1 MDYQKILEEIKSKV
15 DIVDIISEYVNLNKT
30 GQNYKALCPFHSEKT
45 PSFFVSPTKQ
55 IFHCFGCGKG
65 GDVISFLMEY
75 EKISFQ
81 EAISMLASRLGIEL
95 SISNTSS
102 MTKDKFY
109 KIYNITANFY
119 VSKLKESDLVKKYL
133 KNRGIDEKSI
143 EKFKI
148 GYAPKDKNSLY
159 KHLKRCGFDENL
171 IRLSRLINKEED
183 FFQDRIII
191 PITDPTGRIIAFG
204 GRSLRDSTDIPKYI
218 NSPETPIFKKGDTIF
233 GLYEAKQQI
242 KQKGYAILMEGYLDV
257 ILSHQYGFSNSI
269 APLGTALTFQQLNK
283 IKRFTN
289 KILLSFDSDKA
300 GLQAVERCMSSLFQ
314 AGFIIKV
321 MVLPKGEDP
330 ASLLQKFDEKMFKIH
345 LSKALTPVEF
355 CLKFSDKKTLIEKV
369 NEALL
374 KISFIQNLLY
384 REELLKELS
393 EKTSLEE
400 LTLREE
406 LKKISKEQREKNF
419 FSSNGKSLLLNEEEI
434 LLRIGI
440 FYPEKLNFIFD
451 KLDMEMIENLQLREI
466 FLKLKDN
473 FKKENFS
480 INNFLNNLNETQKS
494 LVSKLII
501 TSEINEESID
511 QNLIDCIKK
520 LKIRAIDKKIK
531 EIGKSGD
538 KEYLSKL
545 IKEKID
551 ILRLLN
557 EGL

>member
-55 IFHCFGCGKG
+55 LFHCFGCGKG
-65 GDVISFLMEY
+65 GDLISFLMEY

-81 EAISMLASRLGIEL
+81 EAISMLASRVGIEL
-95 SISNTSS
+95 SISTPSS
-102 MTKDKFY
+102 LTKDKFY
-109 KIYNITANFY
+109 KIYDITANFY
-119 VSKLKESDLVKKYL
+119 LSKLKESDLVKKYL

-159 KHLKRCGFDENL
+159 KHLKSHGFDENL

-183 FFQDRIII
+183 FFQDRIMI
-191 PITDPTGRIIAFG
+191 PITDSTGRIIAFG
-204 GRSLRDSTDIPKYI
+204 GRSLEDSINIPKYI

-233 GLYEAKQQI
+233 GLYEAKQHI
-242 KQKGYAILMEGYLDV
+242 RQKGYAILMEGYLDV

-300 GLQAVERCMSSLFQ
+300 GIKAVERCMSLLLQ
-314 AGFIIKV
+314 AGFIIKIV
-321 MVLPKGEDP
+321 VLPQGEDP
-330 ASLLQKFDEKMFKIH
+330 ASLLQKFGEKMFKIH
-345 LSKALTPVEF
+345 ISKALTPVEF
-355 CLKFSDKKTLIEKV
+355 YLKFSDKKTLIEKV
-369 NEALL
+369 NEALSQ
-374 KISFIQNLLY
+374 ISFIRNLLY

-393 EKTSLEE
+393 EKSSIEE

-406 LKKISKEQREKNF
+406 LKKISNKQREKNF
-419 FSSNGKSLLLNEEEI
+419 FSSKGKSLLLNEEEI
-434 LLRIGI
+434 LLIIGI
-440 FYPEKLNFIFD
+440 FYPEKLDFIFH
-451 KLDMEMIENLQLREI
+451 KIDMEMIENSQVREI
-466 FLKLKDN
+466 FIKLKDN
-473 FKKENFS
+473 FRKENFS
-480 INNFLNNLNETQKS
+480 INNFLNNLNESQKS

-501 TSEINEESID
+501 TSEINEESIN
-511 QNLIDCIKK
+511 QNLMDCIKK
-520 LKIRAIDKKIK
+520 LKIKAIDKKIK

-545 IKEKID
+545 IKEKRD
-551 ILRLLN
+551 ILRFLN